1 MQLGRINR
9 RQSGVT
15 MLEVLIAI
23 VIVSIGLLG
32 LAGLFSFAGKA
43 ELESYQRV
51 QALSYLKDMEDRIAT
66 NRRAAQC
73 YVSVNYG
80 GHGALP
86 SCVVGGAG
94 AGTTEQQAVANADFA
109 AWNAAL
115 LGAAERTASSANA
128 GGIVGARG
136 CVQLIGTA
144 TLGSPVVVR
153 DYRVSVAWQGM
164 EDSSPPSAD
173 YGDCGTADYA
183 AVPGRRR
190 VVSSILRIPEL

>member
-1 MQLGRINR
+1 MQLERHSR
-9 RQSGVT
+9 YQSGVT

-43 ELESYQRV
+43 ELESYQRI

-66 NRRAAQC
+66 NRRVAAC
-73 YVSVNYG
+73 YVSVNFG
-80 GHGALP
+80 GHGTLP
-86 SCVVGGAG
+86 NCT

-173 YGDCGTADYA
+173 YGDCGAADYA

>member
-1 MQLGRINR
+1 MHLGRRNP

-23 VIVSIGLLG
+23 VIASIGLLG

-43 ELESYQRV
+43 ELESYQRI
-51 QALSYLKDMEDRIAT
+51 QALSYLKDMEDRVAT
-66 NRRAAQC
+66 NRRVAGC
-73 YVSVNYG
+73 YVSVNFG

-86 SCVVGGAG
+86 TCT
-94 AGTTEQQAVANADFA
+94 AGTLEQQAVANADFA

-115 LGAAERTASSANA
+115 LGAAEKTASSANA

-136 CVQLIGTA
+136 CVQLINTA

-164 EDSSPPSAD
+164 EDSSTPSTA
-173 YGDCGTADYA
+173 YGDCGAADYA